1 MFIYRGK
8 EFEEFGVEV
17 DLERLE
23 LVGQTLDV
31 VTRILI
37 KDGEDTIVVGYEDL
51 EPVLVENSEVVGV
64 LLESILDD
72 IRLSKEIT
80 VRH

>member
-51 EPVLVENSEVVGV
+51 EPVLTENSEVVGV